1 MTLSSPIRPALGDRS
16 LLQPFLRDRCPCEC
30 KTSRHVAERGWDGR
44 PDGMAAHLLG
54 THAPRAQHRP
64 PQPRAPRRT
73 TVALESANRIIPPCR
88 TLRLA
93 AFVHGTATS
102 DRLIHWMRFLS
113 LPVTGLPKVS
123 SASIPNHARAA
134 MPPYRHRTSCL
145 LQASCHLG
153 HRLVSSAAATT
164 RPRCARAADA
174 RARGLSSR
182 LRRPASDDKR
192 KLCTTLILLKINL
205 YHPSNMRM
213 HVPRWRRPPCRPDAA
228 RLA

>member
-1 MTLSSPIRPALGDRS
+1 MGLGSQPA
-16 LLQPFLRDRCPCEC
+16 RCAC
-30 KTSRHVAERGWDGR
+30 S
-44 PDGMAAHLLG
+44 
-54 THAPRAQHRP
+54 PRAAP
-64 PQPRAPRRT
+64 PAP
-73 TVALESANRIIPPCR
+73 A
-88 TLRLA
+88 
-93 AFVHGTATS
+93 
-102 DRLIHWMRFLS
+102 
-113 LPVTGLPKVS
+113 
-123 SASIPNHARAA
+123 ARAA
-134 MPPYRHRTSCL
+134 TDHRGIRVGKPHHTALSDIAACCFRPRDSNLWPPYSLDAFSIPTSHRAAKSLIRIHPQPCACSDAAVPTSHL
-145 LQASCHLG
+145 LPATGFMPSRASA
-153 HRLVSSAAATT
+153 VSSAAATT

>member
-1 MTLSSPIRPALGDRS
+1 
-16 LLQPFLRDRCPCEC
+16 
-30 KTSRHVAERGWDGR
+30 
-44 PDGMAAHLLG
+44 MAAHLLG

-102 DRLIHWMRFLS
+102 GRLIHWMRFLS

-153 HRLVSSAAATT
+153 HRLVSSAAAPT

-213 HVPRWRRPPCRPDAA
+213 HVPGGAALPARCRSPGLMLLGALPSSPPPISLPPWVDEQPETRWLTAMIEKPTCTTI
-228 RLA
+228 

>member
-16 LLQPFLRDRCPCEC
+16 LLQPFLRDRCPCER

-102 DRLIHWMRFLS
+102 GRLIHWMRFLS

-213 HVPRWRRPPCRPDAA
+213 HAPRWRRPAGPML
-228 RLA
+228 LA

>member
-44 PDGMAAHLLG
+44 TDGMAAHLLG

-102 DRLIHWMRFLS
+102 GRLIHWMRFLS

-145 LQASCHLG
+145 LQASCHLW
-153 HRLVSSAAATT
+153 HRLVSTAAART

-213 HVPRWRRPPCRPDAA
+213 HVPRWRRPAGPML
-228 RLA
+228 LA

>member
-1 MTLSSPIRPALGDRS
+1 MTLTSTAID
-16 LLQPFLRDRCPCEC
+16 PFCNPSFAIDDTVNEYPPTV
-30 KTSRHVAERGWDGR
+30 TSRRRQGWDGR
-44 PDGMAAHLLG
+44 ADGMAAHLLG

-102 DRLIHWMRFLS
+102 GRLIHWMRFLS

-145 LQASCHLG
+145 PQASCHLG
-153 HRLVSSAAATT
+153 HRLSPAPP
-164 RPRCARAADA
+164 PRLVQGVHALLMHARAAFPP
-174 RARGLSSR
+174 GFGG
-182 LRRPASDDKR
+182 P
-192 KLCTTLILLKINL
+192 
-205 YHPSNMRM
+205 HPMTRESCA
-213 HVPRWRRPPCRPDAA
+213 PR
-228 RLA
+228 